1 MVNLVLRDRNLCK
14 NFQNVSNKEQLVN
27 SNSSEFNFLNCF
39 RLLDILLNVESIF
52 SIFVFY
58 FIQIK
63 KSRGLVIQALV
74 FSFLAKR

>member
-14 NFQNVSNKEQLVN
+14 NFQNLSTEEQLVN
-27 SNSSEFNFLNCF
+27 SNSFEFNFFNCF
-39 RLLDILLNVESIF
+39 GFLDTLLNVEGAF
-52 SIFVFY
+52 SIIVFS
-58 FIQIK
+58 FIKIK

>member
-27 SNSSEFNFLNCF
+27 FNSSEFNFLNCF

-52 SIFVFY
+52 SIFVFS

-63 KSRGLVIQALV
+63 KS
-74 FSFLAKR
+74 